1 MPTVKAR
8 SSQSRPSMMGS
19 SRAEKEPGPL
29 RISWLWPCSAAE
41 TGWEWVWA
49 LGPEWVC
56 AIVRDGGGSGMA
68 HGLKEAVR
76 WSCAG
81 VGVALSR
88 LLYRVVVVMVGVFE
102 SGGGVSYLASSWM
115 LDQVQISINDI
126 T

>member
-56 AIVRDGGGSGMA
+56 AIVRHGGGSGMA
-68 HGLKEAVR
+68 RGLKEAVR
-76 WSCAG
+76 WNCA
-81 VGVALSR
+81 VG
-88 LLYRVVVVMVGVFE
+88 M
-102 SGGGVSYLASSWM
+102 LASPFQDYFIVWWGEWWGFSRA
-115 LDQVQISINDI
+115 VVEYHI
-126 T
+126 